1 MDKMWQMCWVM
12 NKNDNKNTRTGHVQN
27 LRIKKPA
34 NFTCRM
40 IWGALQCRVTTGLLK
55 SRPKKPNSEMV
66 PVQFTESGQDATN
79 MLGHDEQKMPGQG
92 IFTKCRHRK
101 WPRHK
106 ILAVKKHWTN
116 FLPQQ
121 RATKEIIWGTLPC
134 MVPVQLRRQPPKNCQ
149 DLRAS

>member
-1 MDKMWQMCWVM
+1 MQSDNWVA
-12 NKNDNKNTRTGHVQN
+12 
-27 LRIKKPA
+27 KKPP
-34 NFTCRM
+34 
-40 IWGALQCRVTTGLLK
+40 Q
-55 SRPKKPNSEMV
+55 KPSSEMV

-116 FLPQQ
+116 FFTTTESDKRDNLRSPAVHGAGSVAKTAAQKLPRPKSELSSQ
-121 RATKEIIWGTLPC
+121 RMDKK
-134 MVPVQLRRQPPKNCQ
+134 R
-149 DLRAS
+149 